1 MFGKSKPP
9 NPRQRL
15 TDRMKQVTAP
25 SPGDRAAPLDRR
37 EDRATRQAV
46 FRNATI
52 TLDSGQKFTVVMKD
66 MNSGGAR
73 IEFFQRNDLPE
84 SFLLSEPTLK
94 LRRRVRL
101 VWQRECVAGV
111 KFQD

>member
-1 MFGKSKPP
+1 
-9 NPRQRL
+9 
-15 TDRMKQVTAP
+15 
-25 SPGDRAAPLDRR
+25 
-37 EDRATRQAV
+37 
-46 FRNATI
+46 
-52 TLDSGQKFTVVMKD
+52 MKD